1 MILSWVVEFEF
12 NLDEKL
18 LKCFSIDFVVDDND
32 DDDVDENLKIH

>member
-18 LKCFSIDFVVDDND
+18 LKCFSMDFVDDDN